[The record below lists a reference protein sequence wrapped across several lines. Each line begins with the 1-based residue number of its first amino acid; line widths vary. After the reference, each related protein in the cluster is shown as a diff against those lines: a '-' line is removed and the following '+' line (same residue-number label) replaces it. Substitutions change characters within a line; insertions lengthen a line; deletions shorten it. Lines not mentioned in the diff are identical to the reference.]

1 MALDIRDSVQR
12 SPVYNDNGLVAMRY
26 IRQNRMLVN
35 CGPPKDQRGYVFEP
49 RFNVYMSW
57 VEERDV
63 ECCLA
68 VKGGCCGSKRPGV
81 IIFASESDIVLWT
94 TGKRV

>member
-1 MALDIRDSVQR
+1 MALDIHDVVGR
-12 SPVYNDNGLVAMRY
+12 SPVYNDRGQVAMRY
-26 IRQNRMLVN
+26 RRESRILVN

-49 RFNVYMSW
+49 RFSVYLAW

-68 VKGGCCGSKRPGV
+68 VKGGCCGHKKTGV
-81 IIFASESDIVLWT
+81 VIFASDSDIVLWT

>member
-35 CGPPKDQRGYVFEP
+35 WKSV
-49 RFNVYMSW
+49 V
-57 VEERDV
+57 
-63 ECCLA
+63 
-68 VKGGCCGSKRPGV
+68 
-81 IIFASESDIVLWT
+81 
-94 TGKRV
+94 